1 MICSCMLITLFVFTL
16 FSSDDILNMNFES
29 TSHNRFK
36 LNYMM
41 GKGTFGVVYVGM
53 DKVTKEEV
61 AIKIEKR
68 MEKPSMLCFE
78 KKVYKFLSGS
88 SFVPAIKYFG
98 TDNFNFYLSMELL
111 GPNMEDVLE
120 ARNRELLLTD
130 VCSYAVQIIKAI
142 QFIHERG
149 FIHRDLKPENIL
161 LRQRDLSTHEV
172 VSLIDFGCAVRY
184 RVSKCKFSHI
194 AYREKL
200 PVMGTLRYM
209 SISAH
214 LGIQQSRR
222 DDMQTIGYILTYL
235 AKGKLP
241 WQDMQVT
248 SFAEQNMEVA
258 SMKIRMKPQHLC
270 QGLPSAFSNYMKY
283 CRSLDFASEPNYNYL
298 YRLFETTEK
307 YENAIT
313 LRNGYGILSDASG

>member
-1 MICSCMLITLFVFTL
+1 MLITLFVFTL
-16 FSSDDILNMNFES
+16 FSSDDILNMNFER

-88 SFVPAIKYFG
+88 SFVPAIKHFG

-161 LRQRDLSTHEV
+161 LRQL
-172 VSLIDFGCAVRY
+172 RY

-313 LRNGYGILSDASG
+313 LRNGYGILSNVSG

>member
-1 MICSCMLITLFVFTL
+1 
-16 FSSDDILNMNFES
+16 MNFER
-29 TSHNRFK
+29 TFQNRFK

-53 DKVTKEEV
+53 DKITKEEV

-68 MEKPSMLCFE
+68 MGKPSMLCFE

-88 SFVPAIKYFG
+88 SFVPAIKHFG
-98 TDNFNFYLSMELL
+98 TDDFNSYLSMELL

-120 ARNRELLLTD
+120 AKNRDLLVTD
-130 VCSYAVQIIKAI
+130 VCLYAVQIIKAI

-172 VSLIDFGCAVRY
+172 SLIDFGCAVRY
-184 RVSKCKFSHI
+184 RVSKYKFSHI

-222 DDMQTIGYILTYL
+222 DDLQTVGYILTYL

-248 SFAEQNMEVA
+248 SFAEQNME
-258 SMKIRMKPQHLC
+258 
-270 QGLPSAFSNYMKY
+270 Y
-283 CRSLDFASEPNYNYL
+283 CRSLEFASEPDYSYL
-298 YRLFETTEK
+298 YGLFEPTEK
-307 YENAIT
+307 YESAIT
-313 LRNGYGILSDASG
+313 LKNG

>member
-1 MICSCMLITLFVFTL
+1 MYAVCS
-16 FSSDDILNMNFES
+16 MNFER
-29 TSHNRFK
+29 TFQNRFK

-53 DKVTKEEV
+53 DKITKEEV

-68 MEKPSMLCFE
+68 MGKPSMLCFE

-88 SFVPAIKYFG
+88 SFVPAIKHFG
-98 TDNFNFYLSMELL
+98 TDDFNSYLSMELL

-120 ARNRELLLTD
+120 AKNRDLLVTD
-130 VCSYAVQIIKAI
+130 VCLYAVQIIKAI

-172 VSLIDFGCAVRY
+172 SLIDFGCAVRY
-184 RVSKCKFSHI
+184 RVSKYKFSHI

-222 DDMQTIGYILTYL
+222 DDLQTVGYILTYL

-283 CRSLDFASEPNYNYL
+283 CRSLEFASEPDYSYL
-298 YRLFETTEK
+298 YGLFEPTEK
-307 YENAIT
+307 YESAIT
-313 LRNGYGILSDASG
+313 LKNG

>member
-1 MICSCMLITLFVFTL
+1 MLITLFVFTL
-16 FSSDDILNMNFES
+16 FSSVDILNMNFES

-68 MEKPSMLCFE
+68 MEKSSMLCFE

-88 SFVPAIKYFG
+88 SFVPAIKHFG
-98 TDNFNFYLSMELL
+98 TDNLNFYLSMELL

-130 VCSYAVQIIKAI
+130 VCLYAVQIIKAI

-172 VSLIDFGCAVRY
+172 SLIDFGCAVRY
-184 RVSKCKFSHI
+184 RVSKLLTWEFSKVVEMICRLLDISLHI
-194 AYREKL
+194 LLKANC
-200 PVMGTLRYM
+200 
-209 SISAH
+209 H
-214 LGIQQSRR
+214 
-222 DDMQTIGYILTYL
+222 
-235 AKGKLP
+235 GK
-241 WQDMQVT
+241 
-248 SFAEQNMEVA
+248 
-258 SMKIRMKPQHLC
+258 I
-270 QGLPSAFSNYMKY
+270 
-283 CRSLDFASEPNYNYL
+283 CR
-298 YRLFETTEK
+298 
-307 YENAIT
+307 
-313 LRNGYGILSDASG
+313 